1 MKFTLIPAFAALLF
15 VFSTLLGVTPS
26 NALEKGDW
34 LLRMRAISVSPTDES
49 GGIAPDLLT
58 SGLDPQSAI
67 VPELDITYMATDT
80 IGLELIAATS
90 VHQFEGTGGIAGLGD
105 VAEAWLLPPTLLA
118 QYHFKTNSKFRP
130 YVGAGVNYTISYL
143 ENANRSLEAVLGPTT
158 VKADN
163 SLGWALQA
171 GMDYDISDNWFMNI
185 DVKYIDLGVDIQ
197 LNSGGVIRNVE
208 VDINPIIF
216 GIGFGYRF

>member
-1 MKFTLIPAFAALLF
+1 MKCVIQSGLTASLFLLATLSTVVPA
-15 VFSTLLGVTPS
+15 S
-26 NALEKGDW
+26 ALEKGDW
-34 LLRMRAISVSPTDES
+34 LLRVRAIGISPTDES
-49 GGIAPDLLT
+49 GGISPDLTT

-90 VHQFEGTGGIAGLGD
+90 KHKFETTGALAALGD
-105 VAEAWLLPPTLLA
+105 SAEAWLLPPTLLA
-118 QYHFKTNSKFRP
+118 QYHFPTKTKYRP
-130 YVGAGVNYTISYL
+130 YVGAGINYTFTYL
-143 ENANRSLEAVLGPTT
+143 ENAERSLEAALGPTS
-158 VKADN
+158 VSADN

-171 GMDYDISDNWFMNI
+171 GMDYDISDRWFMNI
-185 DVKYIDLGVDIQ
+185 DVKYIDLGVDIE
-197 LNSGGVIRNVE
+197 LNSGGVIRTVD

>member
-1 MKFTLIPAFAALLF
+1 MNLALTSVSAALFF
-15 VFSTLLGVTPS
+15 VFSMIAGVTPS

-34 LLRMRAISVSPTDES
+34 LLRVRAISISPTDES
-49 GGIAPDLLT
+49 GGISPDLLT
-58 SGLDPQSAI
+58 AGLDPQSAI
-67 VPELDITYMATDT
+67 VPELDITYMLTDT

-90 VHQFEGTGGIAGLGD
+90 VHQFEGTGAIAGLGD

-118 QYHFKTNSKFRP
+118 QYHFRTNSKFRP
-130 YVGAGVNYTISYL
+130 YIGAGINYTISYL
-143 ENANRSLEAVLGPTT
+143 ENAHQSLEAVLGPTT

-163 SLGWALQA
+163 SFGWALQA
-171 GMDYDISDNWFMNI
+171 GMDYDISDKWFMNI

-197 LNSGGVIRNVE
+197 LNSRGVIRNVA
-208 VDINPIIF
+208 VDINPVVF

>member
-1 MKFTLIPAFAALLF
+1 MKPVIRIGLTASAFLLATISAVIPA
-15 VFSTLLGVTPS
+15 

-34 LLRMRAISVSPTDES
+34 LLRLRAIGVSPTDES
-49 GGIAPDLLT
+49 GGISPDLTT

-67 VPELDITYMATDT
+67 VPELDITYMVTDT

-90 VHQFEGTGGIAGLGD
+90 KHKFEATGALVALGD

-118 QYHFKTNSKFRP
+118 QYHFPTKSKFRP
-130 YVGAGVNYTISYL
+130 YIGAGINYTITYL
-143 ENANRSLEAVLGPTT
+143 ENADAPLETALGQTD
-158 VKADN
+158 VSANN

-171 GMDYDISDNWFMNI
+171 GMDYDISDRWFMNI
-185 DVKYIDLGVDIQ
+185 DVKYIDMDVDIE
-197 LNSGGVIRNVE
+197 LNSGGVIRNVDVE
-208 VDINPIIF
+208 INPVIF